1 MFEIDISDLLTS
13 YEGDSREFELEEFV
27 SVDDIPQ
34 IVFESDLYLV
44 IRIIRT
50 KKWVDVVFDRLECVV
65 SIPEDDIQKQEV
77 YLYDITRSFHLYPED
92 TDTDDIEYIFSD
104 RTIDLENIITQEIL
118 IETTR

>member
-1 MFEIDISDLLTS
+1 M
-13 YEGDSREFELEEFV
+13 
-27 SVDDIPQ
+27 
-34 IVFESDLYLV
+34 
-44 IRIIRT
+44 
-50 KKWVDVVFDRLECVV
+50 VFDRLECVV